1 MGRGQSKRICIYF
14 VLRGQMDLGG
24 ERSLSKKKLQIEIL
38 ICIQNLEKLSLVIL
52 VRYLHSFHT

>member
-1 MGRGQSKRICIYF
+1 MGRIQSKRICIYF

-38 ICIQNLEKLSLVIL
+38 ICTQNLEKLSSVIL
-52 VRYLHSFHT
+52 VLFA